1 MNAVQN
7 PIQQNDS
14 WFWFGYV
21 VLLIQVFAFLIKYL
35 YKEKQVPS
43 AAEIVHIIGQ
53 TEHQTNVFRY
63 VFQMRAEWSSVS
75 GFLQLPSQSSYT
87 APRYEIS

>member
-7 PIQQNDS
+7 PVQQNNS
-14 WFWFGYV
+14 WFWFGYI
-21 VLLIQVFAFLIKYL
+21 VLLMHVFAFLIKYL

-53 TEHQTNVFRY
+53 TEHQTNVFCY
-63 VFQMRAEWSSVS
+63 AFQMRAEGSSVS
-75 GFLQLPSQSSYT
+75 GVLQLPSQSSYA